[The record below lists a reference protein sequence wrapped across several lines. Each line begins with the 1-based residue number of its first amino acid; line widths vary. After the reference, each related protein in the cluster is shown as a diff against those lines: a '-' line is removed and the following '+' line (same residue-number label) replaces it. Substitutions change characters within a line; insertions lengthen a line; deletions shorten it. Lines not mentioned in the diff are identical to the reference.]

1 MTYSNPCPILIN
13 MRGKKLSKHETQHM
27 RTKTMSYESEID
39 NQSGKPALV
48 TFSKKLQD
56 LEFKGWTDLEVDENL
71 VAEIKQRGHIGS
83 TLPMVKKV
91 NGLYRV
97 VRGHDMV
104 KAAQE
109 AGLKEIWVMIK

>member
-1 MTYSNPCPILIN
+1 
-13 MRGKKLSKHETQHM
+13 MRGKQLSKHETQHM